1 MNGGVRSHDSW
12 GISMTRI
19 NTARFWL
26 YHGLLPLALFI
37 LLVLVF
43 EVSGLDLGFSD
54 FFYDFDA
61 GRWLFK
67 NSWWTEQL
75 IHRGGRKL
83 ILFIALASLAAWAL
97 SFRLEK
103 LRRWRRAALYL
114 TLAIGV
120 GTGLVAFG
128 KAAINRHCP
137 WDYDRYGGPVPYS
150 GLFEPAPPGCTRG
163 NCFPAGHASGGFS
176 LMSSY
181 FIFYGRSRGRAIAG
195 LLAGLALGS
204 LFGFGQV
211 ARGAH
216 FVSHNLWTAA
226 VCWFSALALYQ
237 WVFHGRLLV
246 PGAGHEKD

>member
-1 MNGGVRSHDSW
+1 VYFLLGGIVLC
-12 GISMTRI
+12 M
-19 NTARFWL
+19 
-26 YHGLLPLALFI
+26 GLSAWI
-37 LLVLVF
+37 LIREENF
-43 EVSGLDLGFSD
+43 
-54 FFYDFDA
+54 
-61 GRWLFK
+61 
-67 NSWWTEQL
+67 TPT
-75 IHRGGRKL
+75 
-83 ILFIALASLAAWAL
+83 LAANP
-97 SFRLEK
+97 FRG
-103 LRRWRRAALYL
+103 
-114 TLAIGV
+114 IFQ
-120 GTGLVAFG
+120 AFG

-150 GLFEPAPPGCTRG
+150 GLFEPAPPGCARG

-216 FVSHNLWTAA
+216 FVSHNIWTAA

-237 WVFHGRLLV
+237 WVFRGRLLV
-246 PGAGHEKD
+246 PDAGHERD